1 MPFGCSGGFQLTKM
15 ESPDI
20 TSAFT
25 ALGASGTAMQTH
37 VIILKCRTL
46 TIKAFHKD
54 NIAAH
59 YKCLWN
65 IPVNYI
71 SVRKLSVCLLTT
83 TAPF

>member
-25 ALGASGTAMQTH
+25 ALGASGTVMHNSCYNNKMQNTH
-37 VIILKCRTL
+37 TQSL
-46 TIKAFHKD
+46 HKVE
-54 NIAAH
+54 IAAH

-65 IPVNYI
+65 IPVYI
-71 SVRKLSVCLLTT
+71 SVKKLSVFLLLYA
-83 TAPF
+83 APS